1 VNRSPSAAASNGA
14 EKSQPWLI
22 LASVLLAW
30 WISIRMLWNDWEI
43 DSQYSYGFLVPI
55 LCMALFHMRWKDR
68 PAQAP
73 EEETGSVVLV
83 AGFGVALALLPLFF
97 EANPEWRVLGVL
109 GAFFAIGFTLALLRL
124 IGGAA
129 WVGHFFFPIVFFLI
143 AVPWPRN
150 AENAIM
156 GWLMQKNTI
165 AVLEM
170 LHWCGFEA
178 MRQGNLISLP
188 TGTVGIEEACS
199 GVRSLQSGI
208 MAAFFLG
215 EVFRFGFFSR
225 GVLVFA
231 AFALALFGNFLR
243 ASGLSILASVQGVS
257 AVEKWHDLA
266 GYLILAFTM
275 GGLWTLALSYQR
287 IRSARQGAGSP
298 VGVTALPQMAL
309 SPIIQRTA
317 LAWIILGVISLGGT
331 EAWYRLHEVRRT
343 EEVEWTIA
351 SGTRGTKVQ
360 PIADRTRRML
370 FFPEGFSERFTDNK
384 QHVWQFFY
392 LRWPAG
398 RSAIQAVSIHDPQTC
413 LSSVGMVLVKQ
424 LDPQL
429 IEVDGMQI
437 YFRVFLFTDRGR
449 YVLVYHAILAD
460 GERAGEGRSSAYA
473 YTLAGRWRA
482 VKEGVRNRGQ
492 RLIEAA
498 AWDITDVD
506 QANETL
512 RKFLQSTLIRKDAN
526 LQNKP

>member
-1 VNRSPSAAASNGA
+1 MNSFPFAAASSGA

-22 LASVLLAW
+22 VASDLLAW
-30 WISIRMLWNDWEI
+30 WISMRMLWNDWEV

-68 PAQAP
+68 PVQAP
-73 EEETGSVVLV
+73 EEGTESVALV
-83 AGFGVALALLPLFF
+83 AGFGVGLALLPLLF

-109 GAFFAIGFTLALLRL
+109 GAFFAIGFTLALLRW

-165 AVLEM
+165 AVLEV
-170 LHWCGFEA
+170 LHWLGFQA

-188 TGTVGIEEACS
+188 TGTIGIEEACS

-208 MAAFFLG
+208 MAAFFFG

-231 AFALALFGNFLR
+231 AFGLALFGNFLR
-243 ASGLSILASVQGVS
+243 ASGLSILASLQGLS
-257 AVEKWHDLA
+257 AIEKWHDLA

-275 GGLWTLALSYQR
+275 GGLWTLTLAYQR
-287 IRSARQGAGSP
+287 KRVARQGAGSR
-298 VGVTALPQMAL
+298 VAVTVLPRMVL
-309 SPIIQRTA
+309 SPLIQRVA

-331 EAWYRLHEVRRT
+331 EAWYRLHEFRGT
-343 EEVEWTIA
+343 EDVEWTIA

-360 PIADRTRRML
+360 PISDRTRRML
-370 FFPEGFSERFTDNK
+370 FFPEGFSERFTDGN
-384 QHVWQFFY
+384 QHVWHFFY

-424 LDPQL
+424 LDPEL
-429 IEVDGMQI
+429 IEVDGLPI

-460 GERAGEGRSSAYA
+460 GESAGEGRSGAYA

-498 AWDITDVD
+498 VWDITDVD
-506 QANETL
+506 QATGSL
-512 RKFLQSTLIRKDAN
+512 RKFLQSTLIRKDAK

>member
-1 VNRSPSAAASNGA
+1 MNSFPSDAASGEV

-22 LASVLLAW
+22 LGAVLLAW

-55 LCMALFHMRWKDR
+55 LCMALFQMRWRDR
-68 PAQAP
+68 PAQIP
-73 EEETGSVVLV
+73 EEGPASVAVL
-83 AGFGVALALLPLFF
+83 AGFGVPLAFLPLIF
-97 EANPEWRVLGVL
+97 EANPEWRVLGLL
-109 GAFFAIGFTLALLRL
+109 GAFFAIGFTLALLRWM
-124 IGGAA
+124 GGLA
-129 WVGHFFFPIVFFLI
+129 WVRHFVFPVTFFLI

-156 GWLMQKNTI
+156 GWLMQKNAI

-178 MRQGNLISLP
+178 MRQGNLIALP
-188 TGTVGIEEACS
+188 SGTVGIEEACS

-243 ASGLSILASVQGVS
+243 ASGLSILASVKGVS

-275 GGLWTLALSYQR
+275 GGLWTLALAYQR
-287 IRSARQGAGSP
+287 KRSSRQREVSAPLDSVPDRVIFSP
-298 VGVTALPQMAL
+298 L
-309 SPIIQRTA
+309 IQRAA
-317 LAWIILGVISLGGT
+317 LAWIILGVVSLGGT
-331 EAWYRLHEVRRT
+331 ELWYRLHEVHQGSDAA
-343 EEVEWTIA
+343 WTIV

-360 PIADRTRRML
+360 TISDRTRRML
-370 FFPEGFSERFTDNK
+370 FFPEGFSERFVDRN
-384 QHVWQFFY
+384 QHIWQFFY

-413 LSSVGMVLVKQ
+413 LSSIGMVLVKQ
-424 LDPQL
+424 LDPRL
-429 IEVDGMQI
+429 IEVDGI
-437 YFRVFLFTDRGR
+437 PVYFRVFLFTDRGR
-449 YVLVYHAILAD
+449 HVLVYHAILAD
-460 GERAGEGRSSAYA
+460 GEKAGEGRSRAFA

-482 VKEGVRNRGQ
+482 VREGVRNRGQ

-498 AWDITDVD
+498 VWDITDVD
-506 QANETL
+506 QATESL
-512 RKFLQSTLIRKDAN
+512 RTFLQSTLIRKDAN